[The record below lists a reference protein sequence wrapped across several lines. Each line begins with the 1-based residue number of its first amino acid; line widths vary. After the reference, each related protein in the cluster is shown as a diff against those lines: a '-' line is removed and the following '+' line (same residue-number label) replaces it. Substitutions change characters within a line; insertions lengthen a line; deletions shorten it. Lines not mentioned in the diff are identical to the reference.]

1 MESCYWG
8 GAGGDIV
15 ICDRGGFDG
24 DKCDNGNG
32 NDREHCPTNAKLSD
46 KPDCGWRDR
55 HIDRHV
61 AGFPKGRT
69 TCGEGEISFCE
80 KVLFGFLA
88 DSCSRTCSM
97 PSSYDQGTTSCNCN
111 NFTRENVF
119 RTAAIEKTMHK
130 RAWHVKQPHPC
141 TMLLK
146 QQRIP
151 TKLRE

>member
-1 MESCYWG
+1 MGWCWRGYCYLRSWCFLM
-8 GAGGDIV
+8 V
-15 ICDRGGFDG
+15 INVTMGMATIAITV
-24 DKCDNGNG
+24 
-32 NDREHCPTNAKLSD
+32 PTNAKLSD
-46 KPDCGWRDR
+46 KPDCVWCDR

-69 TCGEGEISFCE
+69 TCGEEEIGFCE

-97 PSSYDQGTTSCNCN
+97 PSSYDQGTTSCNRHHFPTGN
-111 NFTRENVF
+111 AF

-130 RAWHVKQPHPC
+130 RAWHVEQPHPY

-146 QQRIP
+146 QQR
-151 TKLRE
+151 TLKKLRE